1 MEPLSEGIVKLQR
14 RKFLHLAAG
23 AAALP
28 AVSRFAWAQAYPTKP
43 ITVIVPYPAGGP
55 TDSVT
60 RLVIEPMRGVLRQP
74 IIIENVGGAGGTI
87 GVGRAARAAPDG
99 YTISAG
105 QMNTHVMN
113 GAVYPLN
120 YDLLHSFEPLALL
133 SSNVAVLVARK
144 SLPANDLKG
153 LVEWLKANPN
163 KASAGTVGPGSP
175 PHVYAVFFQNLT
187 GTRFQFVPYRT
198 VALAMPDLISGQID
212 LMIDNP
218 INSLP
223 QLRAGTIKA
232 FAIMAK
238 GRLPSAPD
246 IPTVDEA
253 GLAGFYGGNW
263 TAFWVPRGTPKD
275 AIAKLNGAVV
285 AALANANVRAR
296 LADLGQEVPSREQQ
310 TPEALGALQKAEVE
324 KWWPI
329 IKAAGI
335 KAE

>member
-1 MEPLSEGIVKLQR
+1 MKLFR

-23 AAALP
+23 AAVLP
-28 AVSRFAWAQAYPTKP
+28 ALSRIARAQAYPAKP

-55 TDSVT
+55 TDSIT
-60 RLVIEPMRGVLRQP
+60 RLVIEPMREVLRQP
-74 IIIENVGGAGGTI
+74 IIIENVGGAGGTT
-87 GVGRAARAAPDG
+87 GVTRAVRAAADG

-105 QMNTHVMN
+105 QWNTHVVN
-113 GAVYPLN
+113 GAVYPLTYN
-120 YDLLHSFEPLALL
+120 LLDSFEPLALL
-133 SSNVAVLVARK
+133 STNDAIVVGRK
-144 SLPANDLKG
+144 SLPVDDLAG
-153 LVEWLKANPN
+153 LIEWLKANPD

-175 PHVYAVFFQNLT
+175 PHVYAVLFQNLT

-198 VALAMPDLISGQID
+198 VALALPDLLGGRID
-212 LMIDNP
+212 LLIDNP

-223 QLRAGTIKA
+223 QLRTGAIKA
-232 FAIMAK
+232 FAVMAK
-238 GRLPSAPD
+238 SRLASAPE

-263 TAFWVPRGTPKD
+263 TAFWVPKGTPKE
-275 AIAKLNGAVV
+275 IITKLNEAVV

-296 LADLGQEVPSREQQ
+296 LADLGQQIPSREQQ
-310 TPEALGALQKAEVE
+310 RPEALGALQKAEIE

-335 KAE
+335 KVE

>member
-1 MEPLSEGIVKLQR
+1 MTNVKLPR
-14 RKFLHLAAG
+14 RQFLRLAAG

-28 AVSRFAWAQAYPTKP
+28 AVSRIAWAQAYPTKP

-55 TDSVT
+55 TDSIT
-60 RLVIEPMRGVLRQP
+60 RLVIEPMREVLRQP

-105 QMNTHVMN
+105 QWNTHVVN

-120 YDLLHSFEPLALL
+120 YDLLDSFEPLALL
-133 SSNVAVLVARK
+133 STNVAVVVARK

-153 LVEWLKANPN
+153 LVEWLKANPD

-175 PHVYAVFFQNLT
+175 QHVYAVFFQNLT

-198 VALAMPDLISGQID
+198 AALAMPDLISGQID
-212 LMIDNP
+212 LMFDNP

-246 IPTVDEA
+246 IPSVDEA

>member
-1 MEPLSEGIVKLQR
+1 MLKFPHR

-28 AVSRFAWAQAYPTKP
+28 AVLRAGWAQTYPIKP

-55 TDSVT
+55 TDSIT
-60 RLVIEPMRGVLRQP
+60 RLVIEPMREVLRQP

-87 GVGRAARAAPDG
+87 GVGRASRAAPDG

-105 QMNTHVMN
+105 QWNTHVVN

-120 YDLLHSFEPLALL
+120 YDLLDSFEPLALL
-133 SSNVAVLVARK
+133 STNVAVVVARK

-153 LVEWLKANPN
+153 LVEWLKANPD

-187 GTRFQFVPYRT
+187 GTRFQYVPYRT

-238 GRLPSAPD
+238 NRLPSAPD

-310 TPEALGALQKAEVE
+310 KPEALGALQKAEVQ